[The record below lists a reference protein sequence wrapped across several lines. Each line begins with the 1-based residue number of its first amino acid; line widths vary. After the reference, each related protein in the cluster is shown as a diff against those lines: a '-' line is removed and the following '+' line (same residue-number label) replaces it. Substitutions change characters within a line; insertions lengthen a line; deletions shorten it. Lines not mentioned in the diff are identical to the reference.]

1 MDLNKLDTDEL
12 NKEKDNME
20 VIFKRHS
27 LKPGD
32 PGFKYDLQEEFVP
45 TADNEWDMDDD
56 EDIV

>member
-32 PGFKYDLQEEFVP
+32 PGFKYDL
-45 TADNEWDMDDD
+45 
-56 EDIV
+56 